1 MSIEEQLQRL
11 SGPPPRGLT
20 ESVALGTG
28 LADGYDIYESPIGSV
43 VVTFNPA
50 GVTSVELAEEDF
62 VASFNER
69 FHRPLLRAEAPRAW
83 ARYVRPA
90 LEAGRPGRLPVDLSS
105 VTSFQ
110 QDVLRATATIP
121 KGEVRSY
128 SWIAAQADRPRAVRA
143 AGSSVAS
150 HPIPLI
156 IPCHRVVRADGHV
169 GKYSLGGPHIKW
181 ELLEHE
187 GANPMRLEELASDH
201 VRVQGNKN
209 TGVFCYPTCR
219 AIRRTRPENLI
230 PFRTVEDAAEAGFEA
245 CTWCKPCC

>member
-1 MSIEEQLQRL
+1 
-11 SGPPPRGLT
+11 
-20 ESVALGTG
+20 V
-28 LADGYDIYESPIGSV
+28 
-43 VVTFNPA
+43 
-50 GVTSVELAEEDF
+50 
-62 VASFNER
+62 
-69 FHRPLLRAEAPRAW
+69 
-83 ARYVRPA
+83 
-90 LEAGRPGRLPVDLSS
+90 PVDLSS
-105 VTSFQ
+105 VTPFQ
-110 QDVLRATATIP
+110 AEILRATATIP

-150 HPIPLI
+150 NPIPLI
-156 IPCHRVVRADGHV
+156 IPCHRVVRADGRV
-169 GKYSLGGPHIKW
+169 GKYSLGGPHNKW

-187 GANPMRLEELASDH
+187 GANPMRLEELASEH

-230 PFRTVEDAAEAGFEA
+230 PFATVDEAKEAGFEA

>member
-1 MSIEEQLQRL
+1 MSIEEQLERL

-20 ESVALGTG
+20 EGVALGTG
-28 LADGYDIYESPIGSV
+28 LADGYDVYESPIGDV
-43 VVTFNPA
+43 VVTFNPE

-62 VASFNER
+62 VTSFTER
-69 FHRPLLRAEAPRAW
+69 FHRPLLRAEAPKAW
-83 ARYVRPA
+83 ARHIRPA
-90 LEAGRPGRLPVDLSS
+90 LEAGRPGKVPVDLSS
-105 VTSFQ
+105 VTPFQ
-110 QDVLRATATIP
+110 QEVLRATATIP

-150 HPIPLI
+150 NPIPLI

-169 GKYSLGGPHIKW
+169 GKYSLGGPHNKW

-187 GANPMRLEELASDH
+187 GANPIRLEELASDH

-230 PFRTVEDAAEAGFEA
+230 PFRTVEDAEGAGFEA